1 MRLIVP
7 IIIIIGVV
15 IFQSVFI
22 VQEISQAIVL
32 QFGDPK
38 KIITKAG
45 LNFKLPFIQ
54 NVVYLDKRILNLDSA
69 PEEVIAADQKR
80 LIVDAIARFKIVDPL
95 KFYISV
101 GNERVARS
109 RLSTIINSRIRGVLG
124 TQELATLLSTDR
136 AKQMAIIQ
144 NDVNTEAKT
153 LGIQIVVIGVFL
165 FQSIV
170 IVQEINQAI
179 VLQFGDPKKIISKA
193 GLNFKLPFI
202 QNVVFLDKRILNLDN
217 APQEVIAAD
226 QKRLIVDAIARFKIV
241 DPLKFYISVGNERVA
256 RSRLSTIINSR
267 IRGVLGTQE
276 LATLLSTDRAKQM
289 AINQNDVNTEAKTLG
304 IQIVDVRIKRADL
317 PPANSDAIYKRMQ
330 TERERE
336 AKEFRAQGAEIAQK
350 IRSTADKYVTVL
362 LANPNKKSEI
372 MKGEGDGQRNK
383 IFANAFGQDPQFFA
397 FYRAMQ
403 AYETALIGGETSLVL
418 SPDSEFFK
426 FFGKAM
432 KPR

>member
-1 MRLIVP
+1 MKAVKFVIPAIVLVA
-7 IIIIIGVV
+7 VV
-15 IFQSVFI
+15 IFQSLFI
-22 VQEISQAIVL
+22 VQEIS
-32 QFGDPK
+32 
-38 KIITKAG
+38 
-45 LNFKLPFIQ
+45 
-54 NVVYLDKRILNLDSA
+54 
-69 PEEVIAADQKR
+69 
-80 LIVDAIARFKIVDPL
+80 
-95 KFYISV
+95 
-101 GNERVARS
+101 
-109 RLSTIINSRIRGVLG
+109 
-124 TQELATLLSTDR
+124 
-136 AKQMAIIQ
+136 
-144 NDVNTEAKT
+144 
-153 LGIQIVVIGVFL
+153 
-165 FQSIV
+165 
-170 IVQEINQAI
+170 QAI

-217 APQEVIAAD
+217 EPQEVIAAD

-276 LATLLSTDRAKQM
+276 LATLLSTDRTKQM
-289 AINQNDVNTEAKTLG
+289 SIIQNDVNTEAKNFG
-304 IQIVDVRIKRADL
+304 IEIVDVRIKRADL
-317 PPANSDAIYKRMQ
+317 PPANSEAIYKRMQ

-350 IRSTADKYVTVL
+350 IRSTADKDVTVI
-362 LANPNKKSEI
+362 LAEANKKSEI
-372 MKGEGDGQRNK
+372 MKGEGDGLRNK
-383 IFANAFGQDPQFFA
+383 IFADAFGKDPQFFA

-432 KPR
+432 KPAVKR

>member
-1 MRLIVP
+1 MKVP
-7 IIIIIGVV
+7 KFLLPVVVIIGVF
-15 IFQSVFI
+15 IFQS
-22 VQEISQAIVL
+22 
-32 QFGDPK
+32 
-38 KIITKAG
+38 
-45 LNFKLPFIQ
+45 
-54 NVVYLDKRILNLDSA
+54 
-69 PEEVIAADQKR
+69 
-80 LIVDAIARFKIVDPL
+80 
-95 KFYISV
+95 
-101 GNERVARS
+101 
-109 RLSTIINSRIRGVLG
+109 
-124 TQELATLLSTDR
+124 
-136 AKQMAIIQ
+136 
-144 NDVNTEAKT
+144 
-153 LGIQIVVIGVFL
+153 L
-165 FQSIV
+165 F

-289 AINQNDVNTEAKTLG
+289 SIIQNDVNTEAKTLG

-350 IRSTADKYVTVL
+350 IRSTADKDVTVI
-362 LANPNKKSEI
+362 LAEANKKTEI
-372 MKGEGDGQRNK
+372 KKGEVDGLRNK
-383 IFANAFGQDPQFFA
+383 I
-397 FYRAMQ
+397 
-403 AYETALIGGETSLVL
+403 
-418 SPDSEFFK
+418 
-426 FFGKAM
+426 
-432 KPR
+432 